1 MANETKKID
10 WKKVW
15 SFIKSKV
22 FLALLII
29 GLIAFNV
36 IQWSTIKELKR
47 QQNISD
53 INIIAL
59 NDSLKYEKL
68 KNGDLQVSISSFVAS
83 EKELKELNKKLYDE
97 VKAQKGRVISLT
109 DAIVQLRQDSATLK
123 KYLVEKDKVIEKLLQ
138 PDENTYL
145 APWTLTYKYDSVNY
159 DIFSGNTYIGIGKKD
174 PLELLHLD
182 TELTSRLTQIELI
195 WGHKVENNQYR
206 VFAQS
211 AYPGFTVAQMQ
222 GVLIDPNTNPD
233 IQKLLKKKHWFQ
245 GFSVGLGTSMGFNI
259 TTGKY
264 GMVMGPTFVFQIY
277 DF

>member
-1 MANETKKID
+1 MSEETKKID
-10 WKKVW
+10 WKKIW

-22 FLALLII
+22 FIALVII
-29 GLIAFNV
+29 GLIVLNAM
-36 IQWSTIKELKR
+36 QWSRIKELKR
-47 QQNISD
+47 QQDISD

-59 NDSLKYEKL
+59 NDSLKYQRL
-68 KNGDLQVSISSFVAS
+68 KNGDLQVSIASFVAS

-97 VKAQKGRVISLT
+97 VKDQKGRVIALT

-123 KYLVEKDKVIEKLLQ
+123 KYLVEKDKIIKKLLQ
-138 PDENTYL
+138 PDENTYI
-145 APWTLTYKYDSVNY
+145 APWSLTYKYDSVNY
-159 DIFSGNTYIGIGKKD
+159 DVFAGKTYIGIGKKD

-206 VFAQS
+206 VFIQS
-211 AYPGFTVAQMQ
+211 GYPGFTVAQMQ

-233 IQKLLKKKHWFQ
+233 IKKLIKKKHWFT
-245 GFSVGLGTSMGFNI
+245 GFSVGIGAAGGFNI
-259 TTGKY
+259 TDGKY
-264 GMVMGPTFVFQIY
+264 GLVVGPTFSWKIY